1 MKWNAYVQDGSM
13 IDGCFTVEG
22 VGRGGGLA
30 LLWMTKAN
38 IEVLSFSK
46 YHINVKMEDENEGYA
61 WRFTGFYGDPNTKKA
76 SKVLGNAS

>member
-22 VGRGGGLA
+22 VGRGGGPA

-61 WRFTGFYGDPNTKKA
+61 SIHRLLWRSKYKEV